1 MVGPTLVGLQ
11 DHLKLAREYAMEG
24 LYDTSLIFFDGGI
37 AQINKHL
44 NTLDDPLIRAKWM
57 NVKKALSEE
66 AEVVKQLDAERSA
79 FKDNP
84 VGRRPSSPPIHAKS
98 SFVFQ
103 PLDEYPTSSGFP
115 MDDPDV
121 WRPPSRDTSGR
132 RPGKA
137 GQGGM
142 RKSPQDATWA
152 RSSATKTGTP
162 GRGAKA
168 GGSSRTNSGARTST
182 TGKKGTGSG
191 KSSKA
196 DSANGDVE
204 DGKSKRSQYEGP
216 DPDLAE
222 MLERDVLETSPGV
235 RWDDV
240 AGLQE
245 AKRLLEEAVVLPLLM
260 PEYFQGI
267 RRPWKGVLMFGPP
280 GTGKTL
286 LAKAVA
292 TECGTTFF
300 NVSSATLAS
309 KWRGESERMVRC
321 LFDLARAYA
330 PSTIFIDE
338 IDSLCNSR
346 GASGEHESSRRVKS
360 ELLVQVDGV
369 NNTGTNEDGTRKV
382 VMVLAATNFPWDIDE
397 ALRRRLEKRIYIPL
411 PNFESRKALIRINM
425 KTVEVAPD
433 VDMDAVARRTEGYS
447 GDDLTNVC
455 RDASLN
461 GMRRKIAGKTRD
473 EIKSM
478 SKDDISKDP
487 VAMCDFE
494 EALAKVQRSVSQAD
508 IERHE
513 KWFHEFGSA

>member
-1 MVGPTLVGLQ
+1 MVGNSLAGLQ
-11 DHLKLAREYAMEG
+11 DHLKLAREYALEG
-24 LYDTSLIFFDGGI
+24 LYDTSIIFFDGAI

-44 NTLDDPLIRAKWM
+44 NTLDDPLIRSKWM

-66 AEVVKQLDAERSA
+66 TEVVKQLDAERRS
-79 FKDNP
+79 FKEAPN
-84 VGRRPSSPPIHAKS
+84 GRRPSSPPIHAKS

-103 PLDEYPTSSGFP
+103 PLDEYPTSSGAP

-121 WRPPSRDTSGR
+121 WRPPSRDTSAR
-132 RPGKA
+132 RPARG
-137 GQGGM
+137 GQAGM
-142 RKSPQDATWA
+142 RKSPQDGISGRGNTRTAAT
-152 RSSATKTGTP
+152 

-168 GGSSRTNSGARTST
+168 GASSRTNTGVRGST

-191 KSSKA
+191 KSSKG
-196 DSANGDVE
+196 DSANGDAE

-222 MLERDVLETSPGV
+222 MLERDVLETTPGV

-240 AGLQE
+240 AGLTE
-245 AKRLLEEAVVLPLLM
+245 AKRLLEEAVVLPLWM

-338 IDSLCNSR
+338 IDSLCNAR

-369 NNTGTNEDGTRKV
+369 NNTGTNEDGSRKI

-411 PNFESRKALIRINM
+411 PNFESRKELIRINL
-425 KTVEVAPD
+425 KTVE
-433 VDMDAVARRTEGYS
+433 
-447 GDDLTNVC
+447 
-455 RDASLN
+455 
-461 GMRRKIAGKTRD
+461 
-473 EIKSM
+473 
-478 SKDDISKDP
+478 
-487 VAMCDFE
+487 
-494 EALAKVQRSVSQAD
+494 
-508 IERHE
+508 
-513 KWFHEFGSA
+513 